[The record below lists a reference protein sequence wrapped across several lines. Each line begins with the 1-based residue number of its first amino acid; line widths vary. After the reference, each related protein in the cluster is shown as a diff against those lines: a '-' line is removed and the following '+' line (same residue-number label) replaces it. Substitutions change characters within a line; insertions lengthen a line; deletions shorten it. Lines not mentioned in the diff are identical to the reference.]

1 VNDVLQDWPLMFKVG
16 VVTLSKMEFR
26 TTTLSIMADL
36 QHSASHLCQTKSYL
50 FIPMH
55 SVSYP
60 LKLDQKQYFA
70 PTSDPMTLH
79 IIALFLNKGLQ
90 T

>member
-1 VNDVLQDWPLMFKVG
+1 MNDVLQDWPKMFKVG
-16 VVTLSKMEFR
+16 NTTVSKMEFR

-36 QHSASHLCQTKSYL
+36 LHSASHLCQTKSYL

-55 SVSYP
+55 SVSYH

-79 IIALFLNKGLQ
+79 IIALFLNKALEA
-90 T
+90 